1 MAETKPVSRVPKAKL
16 YKMISYKGSTGAAS
30 KFTPLTAAQAM
41 GEVQSGVK
49 SILSGLN
56 SMGATLNSMALSVE
70 KLSESLGK
78 SVGEQIK
85 NADKIFKTE
94 EKAKKSEEKRRKDEL
109 TKKKKEE
116 ARKRRDKSEEES
128 EKSQPG
134 LFGKI
139 TEKFKEETKK
149 AFGGMFGALARI
161 AGFFLKYFVIF
172 GILDWMSKNP
182 DKVEKLAK
190 GLVSLGKFIF
200 KIANFL
206 VGSAL
211 DGLIR
216 FLENPISIKGLFGAI
231 QFLLSA
237 APLFVGMAFL
247 KNPIAT
253 VKALTWV
260 VGTLGK
266 GIMNLFKAG
275 KLAGKM
281 KAFAKSKYARAAGV
295 LGAGSIAAIG
305 VAASGGSTAEALGAG
320 VGAGAGTA
328 VGGAI
333 GSAVGGPLGGMIGGA
348 VGGLAGGA
356 VGQGIGKLI
365 EPIFEPIKR
374 FFGMIG
380 NVFNAVM
387 APIKDAIGGFFEALG
402 GFMNGILDAVEPH
415 LPMLTKILGFG
426 VKATFFPLFLGIK
439 ALTAVLKFFTPKKA
453 QGKGSAKEGKAAGGK
468 VRSPV
473 ILPKLAE
480 GGNAS
485 PLMSKEEKFW
495 SALYDILMEPGGILE
510 SVKIIGAA
518 IAKFAL
524 NPVGAVASA
533 AGSLIS
539 KAWNWGKGLL
549 GFAEGGAVRSVQP
562 MPMPGFAR
570 GGWIS
575 GPQSGYPVSLDG
587 GRSTSFIGHGTEWV
601 GYKGF
606 AQGGA
611 FVVPFDTPATRKN
624 PGLTKMRMRQASAG
638 GYGMPGFSVGGAI
651 KPTLPKFSEGGKFD
665 PVSYGSGA
673 HNTTGLVLNDKTYY
687 VKYTESGGD
696 VTVKNVSKRVKA
708 GFMGMGE
715 ELTGVKPGSD
725 EFNAVTQSGGFKDWL
740 KKKHGKRS
748 GSSKEGTE
756 AFNYEVKSIKP
767 DPQALIGYF
776 YNKSYQQNY
785 ANWKAQGR
793 SDTEARQLA
802 ARAAV
807 ELALEGTDKDGE
819 KVSALPGAKDPET
832 GDLLEGA
839 APAEMKNVDVVTDA
853 ERQASQTSDKDSE
866 DPFDALKASLKKFG
880 EVMTDSVKNEQ
891 DYTGFKVNKAQ
902 LDEVEQN
909 EKKFNELFAGFDSA
923 NVSTAFSMP
932 PIIQNSGA
940 AASMAPSIVMPG
952 RTKMEADPFL
962 MPKFGLVAD
971 FNNDM
976 VDLM

>member
-1 MAETKPVSRVPKAKL
+1 MAETKPVTRVPKAKL

-30 KFTPLTAAQAM
+30 KFTPLTAAAAM
-41 GEVQSGVK
+41 GEVQSGLK
-49 SILSGLN
+49 SLMSGIN

-78 SVGEQIK
+78 SLGEQIK
-85 NADKIFKTE
+85 NANKIFATE
-94 EKAKKSEEKRRKDEL
+94 DKEKKKEEKRRSREL
-109 TKKKKEE
+109 TAKKKEE
-116 ARKRRDKSEEES
+116 ARKRRDQSEEES
-128 EKSQPG
+128 EKSEPG

-139 TEKFKEETKK
+139 TEKFKEQTKK
-149 AFGGMFGALARI
+149 AFGGLFGTLARI

-190 GLVSLGKFIF
+190 GLANLGKFIF
-200 KIANFL
+200 NVANFL
-206 VGSAL
+206 VGSTL

-237 APLFVGMAFL
+237 APLFLGIAFL
-247 KNPIAT
+247 KNPLAT

-281 KAFAKSKYARAAGV
+281 KAFAKSKFARAAGV

-415 LPMLTKILGFG
+415 LPMITKILGFG
-426 VKATFFPLFLGIK
+426 VKAMFFPLFLGIK

-473 ILPKLAE
+473 IMPKLA
-480 GGNAS
+480 GGGDAS
-485 PLMSKEEKFW
+485 PLMSREEKFW
-495 SALYDILMEPGGILE
+495 DALYDILMEPGGILE

-587 GRSTSFIGHGTEWV
+587 GRSVSFIGHGTEWV

-611 FVVPFDTPATRKN
+611 FVVPFDTPATKKN
-624 PGLTKMRMRQASAG
+624 PGLTKMRIRQAAAG

-651 KPTLPKFSEGGKFD
+651 KSTVPKFSEGGKFD
-665 PVSYGSGA
+665 PVAYKQDT
-673 HNTTGLVLNDKTYY
+673 NTTEGLVLNDKTYY
-687 VKYTESGGD
+687 VRYAQTGNEA
-696 VTVKNVSKRVKA
+696 TVKQVNKRLKA
-708 GFMGMGE
+708 GFLGAGE
-715 ELTGVKPGSD
+715 ELTPVDPGSA
-725 EFNAVTQSGGFKDWL
+725 EFNSVIASKGFKESVA
-740 KKKHGKRS
+740 KKTGFAVSNVKVDDQARI
-748 GSSKEGTE
+748 
-756 AFNYEVKSIKP
+756 AFTY
-767 DPQALIGYF
+767 D
-776 YNKSYQQNY
+776 KSYQENY
-785 ANWKAQGR
+785 QSWIDKGFSHKDSQL
-793 SDTEARQLA
+793 LA
-802 ARAAV
+802 ARAAQ
-807 ELALEGTDKDGE
+807 ELSLEAKNSAGE
-819 KVSALPGAKDPET
+819 SVSALPGAKDPVTGET
-832 GDLLEGA
+832 MEGA
-839 APAEMKNVDVVTDA
+839 APADLKNVDVVSDA
-853 ERQASQTSDKDSE
+853 ERKESQSGESK
-866 DPFDALKASLKKFG
+866 DPFKDLEASLMRFG
-880 EVMTDSVKNEQ
+880 EVMTDTIQNED
-891 DYTGFKVNKAQ
+891 DYTGFKVNQAQ
-902 LDEVEQN
+902 LREDEAKQKN
-909 EKKFNELFAGFDSA
+909 FDELFSDFGAGS
-923 NVSTAFSMP
+923 NVETAFNMP
-932 PIIQNSGA
+932 PIIQNSGG

-952 RTKMEADPFL
+952 NLKMEADPFL

>member
-1 MAETKPVSRVPKAKL
+1 MAETKPVTRVPKAKL

-30 KFTPLTAAQAM
+30 KFTPLTAAAAM
-41 GEVQSGVK
+41 GEVQSGLK
-49 SILSGLN
+49 SLMSGIN

-78 SVGEQIK
+78 SLGEQIK
-85 NADKIFKTE
+85 NANKIFATE
-94 EKAKKSEEKRRKDEL
+94 DKEKKKEEKRRSREL
-109 TKKKKEE
+109 TAKKKEE
-116 ARKRRDKSEEES
+116 ARKRRDQSEEES
-128 EKSQPG
+128 EKSEPG

-139 TEKFKEETKK
+139 TEKFKEQTKK
-149 AFGGMFGALARI
+149 AFGGLFGTLARI

-172 GILDWMSKNP
+172 GILNWMAKNP

-190 GLVSLGKFIF
+190 GLANLGKFIY

-206 VGSAL
+206 VGSTL
-211 DGLIR
+211 DGLTR
-216 FLENPISIKGLFGAI
+216 FLENPVSIKGLFGAI

-237 APLFVGMAFL
+237 APLFLGIAFL
-247 KNPIAT
+247 KNPLAT

-281 KAFAKSKYARAAGV
+281 KAFAKSKFARAAGV

-415 LPMLTKILGFG
+415 LPMITKILGFG
-426 VKATFFPLFLGIK
+426 VKTMFFPLFLGIK

-473 ILPKLAE
+473 IVPKLA
-480 GGNAS
+480 GGGDAS
-485 PLMSKEEKFW
+485 PLMSREEKFW
-495 SALYDILMEPGGILE
+495 DALYDVLMEPGGILE

-518 IAKFAL
+518 IAKFAT

-562 MPMPGFAR
+562 TPMPGFAR

-587 GRSTSFIGHGTEWV
+587 GRNVSFIGHGTEWV

-611 FVVPFDTPATRKN
+611 FVVPFDTPATKKN
-624 PGLTKMRMRQASAG
+624 PGLTSLRMRQASAG
-638 GYGMPGFSVGGAI
+638 GYGMPGFSVGGAV

-687 VKYTESGGD
+687 IKYTESGGD

-725 EFNAVTQSGGFKDWL
+725 EFNAIIQSGGFKDWL
-740 KKKHGKRS
+740 KKKHGKQTGQQDYKTWTYDLKS
-748 GSSKEGTE
+748 
-756 AFNYEVKSIKP
+756 VKA

-793 SDTEARQLA
+793 SDEEARQLA

-807 ELALEGTDKDGE
+807 ELSLEGKDKDGE
-819 KVSALPGAKDPET
+819 RVSALPGAKDPET

-839 APAEMKNVDVVTDA
+839 APSEMKGVDVVTDA
-853 ERQASQTSDKDSE
+853 ERQAESKSDSS
-866 DPFDALKASLKKFG
+866 DPFKNLQKDLARFA
-880 EVMTDSVKNEQ
+880 EVMSDTIQNED
-891 DYTGFKVNKAQ
+891 DYTGFKVNAAQ
-902 LDEVEQN
+902 LREDEAKQKN
-909 EKKFNELFAGFDSA
+909 FDELFSDFGAGS
-923 NVSTAFSMP
+923 NVETAFNMP
-932 PIIQNSGA
+932 PIIQNSGG

-952 RTKMEADPFL
+952 NLKMEADPFL

>member
-16 YKMISYKGSTGAAS
+16 YKMISYKGSTGVAS

-85 NADKIFKTE
+85 NADKIFKAE
-94 EKAKKSEEKRRKDEL
+94 EKAKKSEEKTRRDGL

-139 TEKFKEETKK
+139 TEKFKKETKK

-190 GLVSLGKFIF
+190 GLASLGKFIF

-281 KAFAKSKYARAAGV
+281 KAFAKSKFARAAGV

-305 VAASGGSTAEALGAG
+305 VAVSGGSTAEALGAG

-453 QGKGSAKEGKAAGGK
+453 QSKGSSKEGKAAGGK

-473 ILPKLAE
+473 IVPKLAE
-480 GGNAS
+480 GGGVS
-485 PLMSKEEKFW
+485 PLMSREEKFW
-495 SALYDILMEPGGILE
+495 SELYDVLMDPGGILE

-518 IAKFAL
+518 IARFAS

-533 AGSLIS
+533 AGSLLS

-562 MPMPGFAR
+562 MPIPGFAR

-624 PGLTKMRMRQASAG
+624 PGLTNIRMRQASAG
-638 GYGMPGFSVGGAI
+638 GYAMPGFSVGGAI

-665 PVSYGSGA
+665 PVTYGQGA
-673 HNTTGLVLNDKTYY
+673 ETTSGLVLGDKTYY
-687 VKYTESGGD
+687 IKYTQSGGD
-696 VTVKNVSKRVKA
+696 VVVKNVSKRVKA

-715 ELTGVKPGSD
+715 ELTGVQPD
-725 EFNAVTQSGGFKDWL
+725 TPEFNSIIQSGGFKDWIT
-740 KKKHGKRS
+740 KKHGA
-748 GSSKEGTE
+748 E
-756 AFNYEVKSIKP
+756 AGKTIKP
-767 DPQALIGYF
+767 DPQALIAHT
-776 YNKSYQQNY
+776 YNKSYQENY
-785 ANWKAQGR
+785 AYWKGKGY
-793 SDTEARQLA
+793 SEKDSRQLA

-807 ELALEGTDKDGE
+807 ELSLEAKDKDGE

-853 ERQASQTSDKDSE
+853 ERKASSE
-866 DPFDALKASLKKFG
+866 GESKDPFMDLKASLRKFG

-902 LDEVEQN
+902 LNEVEQN
-909 EKKFNELFAGFDSA
+909 EKRFNELFSGAGV
-923 NVSTAFSMP
+923 NVETAFNMP
-932 PIIQNSGA
+932 PIIQNSGG

-952 RTKMEADPFL
+952 RNKMEADPFL